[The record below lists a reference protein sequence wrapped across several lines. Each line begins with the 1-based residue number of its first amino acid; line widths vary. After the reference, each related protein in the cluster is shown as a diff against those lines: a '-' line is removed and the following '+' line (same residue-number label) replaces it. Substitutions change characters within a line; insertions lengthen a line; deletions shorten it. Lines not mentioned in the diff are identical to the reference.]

1 MLSVLSQAQEDK
13 HSHEVL
19 QIVKITKMERK
30 NNGGYQKL
38 QEGEN
43 RESLFNGYTVSVL
56 QDEKLHGLP
65 QWFSGLKNPLAN
77 AGDMSSISGLKKFH
91 MLQGS

>member
-38 QEGEN
+38 
-43 RESLFNGYTVSVL
+43 
-56 QDEKLHGLP
+56 
-65 QWFSGLKNPLAN
+65 
-77 AGDMSSISGLKKFH
+77 
-91 MLQGS
+91 